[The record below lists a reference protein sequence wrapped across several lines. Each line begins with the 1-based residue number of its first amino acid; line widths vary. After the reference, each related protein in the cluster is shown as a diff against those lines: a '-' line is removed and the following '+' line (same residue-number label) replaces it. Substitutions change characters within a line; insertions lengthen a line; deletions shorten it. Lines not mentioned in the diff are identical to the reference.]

1 MPVGVLDPTVTVMVD
16 DPPAVTEL
24 GLKLTLTPAGWPL
37 ALKAMLSADPLTTA
51 VLMLVELSLEPWGIL
66 RLVGL
71 ALMEKSFAAGAVTF
85 TVTVV
90 L

>member
-1 MPVGVLDPTVTVMVD
+1 MVD

-24 GLKLTLTPAGWPL
+24 GLKLTFTPAGWPL
-37 ALKAMLSADPLTTA
+37 ALKVMLSADPLTTA
-51 VLMLVELSLEPWGIL
+51 VLMVEGPLEPWGIL

-71 ALMEKSFAAGAVTF
+71 ALMEKSLVAGAVTF
-85 TVTVV
+85 TVTLV

>member
-1 MPVGVLDPTVTVMVD
+1 VFDATLTVMVD

-24 GLKLTLTPAGWPL
+24 GLKLTPTPEGCPL

-51 VLMLVELSLEPWGIL
+51 VLMPVELLLEPWGIL

-71 ALMEKSFAAGAVTF
+71 ALIEKSSVAGAVTF